1 MLKESIQTQGSK
13 SAGVGVAVTSL
24 PAGDKG
30 EVIEADNDDM
40 FAIVKFSDE
49 AMKELKGENRDR
61 PLPSLELGVK
71 RKGFS
76 GEAGEFVGRIR
87 LRQEVK
93 GKNYVVCDIL
103 GPWEQDKLKAGDV
116 LFAD

>member
-1 MLKESIQTQGSK
+1 MEVKYEKYSK
-13 SAGVGVAVTSL
+13 KL
-24 PAGDKG
+24 
-30 EVIEADNDDM
+30 EAEIGALSGN
-40 FAIVKFSDE
+40 
-49 AMKELKGENRDR
+49 MKIAK
-61 PLPSLELGVK
+61 K
-71 RKGFS
+71 RKGFK
-76 GEAGEFVGRIR
+76 GEAGEFVGRVR